1 MKICTISLLV
11 LIIILAITID
21 AAAPTK
27 TKAAAVPKAKKSKK
41 SGSVFPKLS
50 GFGIFGKVM
59 REAKSAFCS
68 ELEALTLKM
77 TRPDS
82 TAIVTTQIGTL

>member
-1 MKICTISLLV
+1 MSVISLLV
-11 LIIILAITID
+11 LISIVAIAVV
-21 AAAPTK
+21 AATPTK

-41 SGSVFPKLS
+41 SGSVFFPKLS

-82 TAIVTTQIGTL
+82 TAIVTTQIGIL